1 MIYLCGRLPCVLL
14 VVITDSPFKF
24 SVLRG
29 YCSFVF
35 LLRAKIKFIIEPH
48 ITINNHH
55 IFFLTYLSWDKLE
68 SGKVSVV
75 RVVLLNK
82 VTTLS
87 LMTMTMVRMVAMV
100 RMVSRAC
107 CREVKIPNQYGGV
120 ILWCLF
126 M

>member
-1 MIYLCGRLPCVLL
+1 MLL
-14 VVITDSPFKF
+14 V
-24 SVLRG
+24 
-29 YCSFVF
+29 
-35 LLRAKIKFIIEPH
+35 RAKIKFIIEPC

-68 SGKVSVV
+68 SGKVRVV

-126 M
+126 MYRIDP

>member
-1 MIYLCGRLPCVLL
+1 M
-14 VVITDSPFKF
+14 
-24 SVLRG
+24 
-29 YCSFVF
+29 
-35 LLRAKIKFIIEPH
+35 
-48 ITINNHH
+48 NNHH

-100 RMVSRAC
+100 RMVRMVTMTMRTMVLVLYWYCHNHDVATC
-107 CREVKIPNQYGGV
+107 TI
-120 ILWCLF
+120 
-126 M
+126 